1 MQVTLQGQ
9 RLFMAPFLEGDHR
22 VTLHATTNLQYTLKT
37 FCVVNLSIENGC
49 KISVGYK
56 LLEYINL
63 NLASIFSSI
72 SFLIHILR

>member
-1 MQVTLQGQ
+1 MQVTLKGQ
-9 RLFMAPFLEGDHR
+9 RSFMAPFLEGDHR

-56 LLEYINL
+56 LLR
-63 NLASIFSSI
+63 
-72 SFLIHILR
+72 IHKS

>member
-37 FCVVNLSIENGC
+37 FCVVNLLIENGC
-49 KISVGYK
+49 KISVDYK
-56 LLEYINL
+56 
-63 NLASIFSSI
+63 
-72 SFLIHILR
+72 

>member
-1 MQVTLQGQ
+1 MQVTLKGQ

-49 KISVGYK
+49 KISVC
-56 LLEYINL
+56 LRVTRL
-63 NLASIFSSI
+63 I
-72 SFLIHILR
+72 SPYNTTPNITHKVTRKRK